1 MTRKEILESATAI
14 VTQDREEQYGKAED
28 NFGLIAELWE
38 PYIQARCVGP
48 DVLVDIGPDD
58 VGILMAL
65 LKIARIA
72 TGQPKADNFVDLAG
86 YAACAG
92 EIAMG
97 SADCSKGENVCE

>member
-1 MTRKEILESATAI
+1 MTRREILGTAAAI

-28 NFGLIAELWE
+28 NFRLIAALWE
-38 PYIQARCVGP
+38 PYIRETCVESGA
-48 DVLVDIGPDD
+48 DVNILPED

-97 SADCSKGENVCE
+97 GAE

>member
-1 MTRKEILESATAI
+1 MTRRKILEAAAAI

-38 PYIQARCVGP
+38 PYIRETCVEAGA
-48 DVLVDIGPDD
+48 DVSILPED

-92 EIAMG
+92 EIATGGG
-97 SADCSKGENVCE
+97 SHD

>member
-1 MTRKEILESATAI
+1 MTRREILEAAAAI

-38 PYIQARCVGP
+38 PYIRESCVEAGAGVNILP
-48 DVLVDIGPDD
+48 ED

-92 EIAMG
+92 EIATG
-97 SADCSKGENVCE
+97 GADCSKGENVCE

>member
-1 MTRKEILESATAI
+1 MTRREILEAAAAI

-28 NFGLIAELWE
+28 NFGLIAELWAS
-38 PYIQARCVGP
+38 YMRARCCAPGA
-48 DVLVDIGPDD
+48 DIDICPED
-58 VGILMAL
+58 VGIMMAL

-72 TGQPKADNFVDLAG
+72 TGQPKSDNYVDLAG

-97 SADCSKGENVCE
+97 GNGNDPN